1 MYHILFSFFIHFLAD
16 GLASEDWGKEEYQY
30 QYTIK
35 KKKPTKTKHLE
46 HIFRF
51 EGFSNTKEHYK
62 YLYHIDIF
70 IYYIVLS
77 ASYI

>member
-35 KKKPTKTKHLE
+35 KKNPQKQNT
-46 HIFRF
+46 
-51 EGFSNTKEHYK
+51 SNTFSDLKASPTLK
-62 YLYHIDIF
+62 NIINIF
-70 IYYIVLS
+70 IILIFLYIT
-77 ASYI
+77 

>member
-35 KKKPTKTKHLE
+35 KKKTHKNKTPRTHFQ
-46 HIFRF
+46 I
-51 EGFSNTKEHYK
+51 
-62 YLYHIDIF
+62 
-70 IYYIVLS
+70 
-77 ASYI
+77 